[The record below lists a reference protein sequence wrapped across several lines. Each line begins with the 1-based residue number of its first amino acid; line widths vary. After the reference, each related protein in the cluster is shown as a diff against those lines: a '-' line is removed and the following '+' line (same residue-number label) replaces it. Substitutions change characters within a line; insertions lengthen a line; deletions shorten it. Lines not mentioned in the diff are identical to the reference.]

1 MLNYEPE
8 EGNDVVVQMNDNIIY
23 HITNTKNELEL
34 LNNKS
39 NIINNISIIDL
50 GDCETK
56 LREHYHININD
67 SLIFIK
73 NEKLSVRASEKN
85 VNFDVYEP
93 YNKTKLNLSI
103 CDYISINLYVPVVLS
118 EQTQLIYEK
127 AKDSGYDIFNIK
139 DPFYQDI
146 CIPFDSSNGTDI
158 ILSDRVDYIYNNDD
172 TQCQS
177 NCEYSF
183 YSTESKYINCSCN
196 FNENSEYTIVNVKK
210 KFNAKKLYESFY
222 DVLKYSNYKIIK
234 CYNTIFSL
242 NTFTINIGS
251 IIVIIYCF
259 GYSLCFFIYLY
270 RGIIPLNIQLRNDID
285 NNPTKNI
292 NNNMNKIKS
301 NINILYPP
309 LKKLFKINFSDNINQ
324 ETKRKISKNNV
335 IYHFNIGKSNTNS
348 NSRNLVFKIPLQI
361 TSTKNIKEDNA
372 NIPNGKEIEK
382 NHTQKLDDFELNDLE
397 YNEALNLDKRSL
409 FQIYWATLRREHL
422 IIFTFFNCN
431 DYNLLSIKI
440 ARFLFLLCTDMALN
454 VFFF

>member
-34 LNNKS
+34 LSNKS

-158 ILSDRVDYIYNNDD
+158 ILSDRVDYIYNNLLFISVI
-172 TQCQS
+172 CQ
-177 NCEYSF
+177 
-183 YSTESKYINCSCN
+183 I
-196 FNENSEYTIVNVKK
+196 
-210 KFNAKKLYESFY
+210 
-222 DVLKYSNYKIIK
+222 
-234 CYNTIFSL
+234 
-242 NTFTINIGS
+242 
-251 IIVIIYCF
+251 
-259 GYSLCFFIYLY
+259 
-270 RGIIPLNIQLRNDID
+270 
-285 NNPTKNI
+285 
-292 NNNMNKIKS
+292 
-301 NINILYPP
+301 
-309 LKKLFKINFSDNINQ
+309 
-324 ETKRKISKNNV
+324 
-335 IYHFNIGKSNTNS
+335 
-348 NSRNLVFKIPLQI
+348 
-361 TSTKNIKEDNA
+361 
-372 NIPNGKEIEK
+372 
-382 NHTQKLDDFELNDLE
+382 
-397 YNEALNLDKRSL
+397 
-409 FQIYWATLRREHL
+409 
-422 IIFTFFNCN
+422 
-431 DYNLLSIKI
+431 
-440 ARFLFLLCTDMALN
+440 
-454 VFFF
+454 